1 MYKTEVIGFTKNK
14 ELRAQA
20 IEDKANEMY
29 EKGYELVSVTSTP
42 NAGAILIFKQK

>member
-14 ELRAQA
+14 EIRAKL

-29 EKGYELVSVTSTP
+29 DKGYELVSVTSTP
-42 NAGAILIFKQK
+42 NAGAILIFKHR